1 MVSQFGGRIRVRID
15 RDVMASVC
23 GARCANRV
31 QRTLLRYIER
41 DALGIAIK
49 FLSILACK
57 PFVVS
62 RDIISS
68 LSIGQTL
75 NCHNRI

>member
-15 RDVMASVC
+15 RDVMASGVAVSSLLIAC
-23 GARCANRV
+23 T
-31 QRTLLRYIER
+31 QQTLLRYIER

-49 FLSILACK
+49 FLSILPCK

-62 RDIISS
+62 TRDIILS
-68 LSIGQTL
+68 LSVGQL
-75 NCHNRI
+75 DLH